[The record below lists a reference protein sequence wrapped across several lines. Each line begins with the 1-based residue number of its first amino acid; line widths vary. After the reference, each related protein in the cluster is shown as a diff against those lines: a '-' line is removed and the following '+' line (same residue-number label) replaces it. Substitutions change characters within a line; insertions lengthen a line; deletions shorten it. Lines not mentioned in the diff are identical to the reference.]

1 MSHDIC
7 SHIAPSRG
15 SKAPTGSPVTD
26 PGQIYPAV
34 DEAIGA
40 DWRYPVPRY
49 LHVQRWSYSIDS
61 LVFRSHPAVTGAPSE
76 PSAFCGQYSTL
87 IWAYLK
93 ET

>member
-40 DWRYPVPRY
+40 TRYPDTCMSSVG
-49 LHVQRWSYSIDS
+49 L
-61 LVFRSHPAVTGAPSE
+61 
-76 PSAFCGQYSTL
+76 TL
-87 IWAYLK
+87 L
-93 ET
+93 TR